1 MATLFQRLRHGSG
14 GRRRAIAAGKF
25 SRKHPLGLQQLE
37 DRTVLTVVFESPL
50 GGDTIHW
57 WPNNPAHQP
66 ANALVTAPITNNP
79 YVLNNPTVYLI
90 FWGGSWTPDAISAD
104 VSAAKAIIG
113 SPYLSGLKDYG
124 SDGTATF
131 GGYALDISDPP
142 SPSVVSPPVAA
153 TQEINS
159 FVPGIASWEKP
170 GASTILNYDNFW
182 PGAPQS
188 PIYVDVFDNCCFDSG
203 NGMDTYAPYGAAG
216 LQYAMNHIW
225 IDGQGSVDN
234 FSDSFSH
241 ELVERISSGGTGI
254 YMNAA
259 DNITGENFESQIAD
273 NEPDGGRYTYRLY
286 DSVLVQ
292 AYWSISFNGFIVPD
306 DSGQNLYLYPNWNTQ
321 PSTPVYL
328 GNSNLEVLGGQNSG
342 QSGTISLDVAN
353 GGVAVNLEGAIF
365 HFDQGV
371 ISNTGVYGPDTV
383 NILNTVTPV
392 NVQNSAQASI
402 NIGDNGSAGGINA
415 PISIAALPASEALTV
430 DDSADTTDLSDVMV
444 KEDAILNLAPAAITF
459 NSGTLMSL
467 TIKGGSA
474 VTFQVL
480 GTPTNQSLIHPTT
493 TIATGSGTDTINV
506 QGTTGDLVIDGN
518 NAAFEGQD
526 TVNIGSQAPSLS
538 GTLASI
544 TGTVTLTNTS
554 GHSTLTL
561 DDKRDDSNESATISG
576 TSITG
581 LSPAPIFYTGKELSS
596 LAVYCGTNCTMT
608 VSGTSTSTKVVGAG
622 DDFLVGPDAAT
633 TWDIT
638 GSNSGAIPGQ
648 GLTFSGF
655 GSLLGGGA
663 SNTFAIENGAEIT
676 GVINGD
682 GDDTLD
688 YSQYEGSTPSDVVVN
703 LLTRQ
708 ATAVDGGVLGIKNV
722 IGAHGGGG
730 GFYNILVG
738 NGGDVLTGG
747 DDRTNLLIAGPS
759 ASTLR
764 GGGRDDILIGGTT
777 RYDNEKDAHDL
788 VAIMKFWSEG
798 TGTFKKRVNIL
809 LNGSPVVGRHGHG
822 VPVLNAS
829 KVHSNDSRNTMLGHN
844 GSLSDSNLYYAVSQ
858 SREKID
864 FNAAAGDRFV
874 KIKILARRLG

>member
-1 MATLFQRLRHGSG
+1 M
-14 GRRRAIAAGKF
+14 
-25 SRKHPLGLQQLE
+25 
-37 DRTVLTVVFESPL
+37 FESPL

-57 WPNNPAHQP
+57 WPNNPAGQP

-113 SPYLSGLKDYG
+113 SAYLSGLTDYG
-124 SDGTATF
+124 SDGKATF
-131 GGYALDISDPP
+131 GNYALDLSDPP
-142 SPSVVSPPVAA
+142 SPNVVSPPVAA

-170 GASTILNYDNFW
+170 QASTSSNYDNFW
-182 PGAPQS
+182 PGAPES
-188 PIYVDVFDNCCFDSG
+188 PIYVDVFDNYGSSGG
-203 NGMDTYAPYGAAG
+203 NGMDTYEPDGAAG
-216 LQYAMNHIW
+216 LKYAMNHIW
-225 IDGQGSVDN
+225 IGGEGSVDS
-234 FSDSFSH
+234 FSLTFSH

-254 YMNAA
+254 YMNAP

-273 NEPDGGRYTYRLY
+273 NEPNGAPYYYRVY
-286 DSVLVQ
+286 GTVAVQ

-321 PSTPVYL
+321 PSTPVFQ
-328 GNSNLEVLGGQNSG
+328 GNSNLEVMGGQHSG
-342 QSGTISLDVAN
+342 QIGTISLDVAD

-371 ISNTGVYGPDTV
+371 ISDIGVYGPDTV

-392 NVQNSAQASI
+392 NVQNSADASI
-402 NIGDNGSAGGINA
+402 NIGDNGSVQGITA

-430 DDSADTTDLSDVMV
+430 DDSADTQDRSDVIV
-444 KEDAILNLAPAAITF
+444 KEGAILNLAPAAISF
-459 NSGTLMSL
+459 SSGTLTSL
-467 TIKGGSA
+467 TIMGGSA
-474 VTFQVL
+474 DTFQVL

-493 TIATGSGTDTINV
+493 TIDTGSGTDTINV

-518 NAAFEGQD
+518 NPEFEGQD
-526 TVNIGSQAPSLS
+526 TINIGSQAPSLS

-544 TGTVTLTNTS
+544 TGTVTVTNTS
-554 GHSTLTL
+554 GHSTLSL

-581 LSPAPIFYTGKELSS
+581 LSPAPISYTGKDLTS
-596 LAVYCGTNCTMT
+596 LAVYCGTGCTMT
-608 VSGTSTSTKVVGAG
+608 VSGTSTSTNVIGAG
-622 DDFLVGPDAAT
+622 NDFLVGPDAAT

-638 GSNSGAIPGQ
+638 GTNSGAIPGQ

-655 GSLLGGGA
+655 GNLLGGGA
-663 SNTFAIENGAEIT
+663 SNTFAVENGGELT

-688 YSQYEGSTPSDVVVN
+688 YSQNEGSTPSDVVVN

-708 ATAVDGGVLGIKNV
+708 ATSVDGGVLGIKNV
-722 IGAHGGGG
+722 IGAHGGAN

-759 ASTLR
+759 ASTLQ

-777 RYDNEKDAHDL
+777 SYDNETDAHDL
-788 VAIMKFWSEG
+788 IAIMNFWSEG

-822 VPVLNAS
+822 VPVLNAT
-829 KVHSNDSRNTMLGHN
+829 KVHSNGSRNTMLGHN
-844 GSLSDSNLYYAVSQ
+844 GSLTDSNLYFAVSQ
-858 SREKID
+858 SREKTD
-864 FNAAAGDRFV
+864 FNSAAGDRFV
-874 KIKILARRLG
+874 KIKIVARRLG